1 MVRMILRRLG
11 VAAITFTLASV
22 LIFLLVDL
30 APGDPAK
37 LLAERRYG
45 ANTTVENVAQV
56 RSELGLDRSAA
67 ERYLSWI
74 GHALRGDF
82 GNSFQNGRLVAQ
94 DLTEKVGVTVILIL
108 CAAVFALLL
117 GVLLAGLGAWRPG
130 GWIDRATRGVAMAGV
145 SVPMFFLGPLLL
157 LAFALKSPLFPA
169 IGESGP
175 ASWVLPAVTLGCSS
189 AAIFAI
195 VTRVLVEEAMT
206 QQYVITSRSVG
217 ALPGAVLVRDVLP
230 NIAPQAVTVFLTQ
243 VGFTLLPGTTIV
255 ETIFAWPGIGDYFL
269 RGLLFRDFPVM
280 QAVLL
285 LFVVVLIVLNLMA
298 DLVQGV
304 LDPRVRRSLRKGTT

>member
-1 MVRMILRRLG
+1 MIVRRVG
-11 VAAITFTLASV
+11 VAVITFVLASV

-37 LLAERRYG
+37 LLAERRFG
-45 ANTTVENVAQV
+45 ATSTMENVAQV
-56 RSELGLDRSAA
+56 RAELGLDRSAP

-74 GHALRGDF
+74 GHAFRGDF
-82 GNSFQNGRLVAQ
+82 GSSFQNGRSVAH
-94 DLTEKVGVTVILIL
+94 DLADKVGVSLILVL
-108 CAAVFALLL
+108 CAALVALVL

-130 GWIDRATRGVAMAGV
+130 GWIDRATRGVAMTGV
-145 SVPMFFLGPLLL
+145 SVPTFFLGPLLL
-157 LAFALKSPLFPA
+157 LAFTLKAPVFPA

-175 ASWVLPAVTLGCSS
+175 PSWVLPALTLGCGS

-195 VTRVLVEEAMT
+195 VVRVLVEEAMT
-206 QQYVITSRSVG
+206 QQYVITGRSVG

-243 VGFTLLPGTTIV
+243 IGFTVLPGLTIV

-269 RGLLFRDFPVM
+269 RGLLFRDFPVI

-285 LFVVVLIVLNLMA
+285 LFVVVLIVLNLVA
-298 DLVQGV
+298 DLIQGI
-304 LDPRVRRSLRKGTT
+304 LDPRVRRSLREGTR